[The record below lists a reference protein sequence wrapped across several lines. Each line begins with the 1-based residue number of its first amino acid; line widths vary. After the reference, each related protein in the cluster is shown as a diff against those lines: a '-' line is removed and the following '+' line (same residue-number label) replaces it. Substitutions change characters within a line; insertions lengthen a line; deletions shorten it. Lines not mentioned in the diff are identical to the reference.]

1 MKLFRLS
8 AILLLSIFTG
18 IGASVAQADTLV
30 LIQGY
35 QGNAGSW
42 RESGITK
49 VLQLDGWQDAGHLY
63 TTPKGAA
70 KWSAGKVNGD
80 KFYTIDLP
88 SEAPI
93 PLQAQ
98 YLTAYVKLISAGI
111 DEKAEGDKLILAGHS
126 AGGVVARTMMVTN
139 PELKI
144 SKLITIASP
153 NRGTELAETGLAV
166 ANSPVG
172 FFAPM
177 MGADSLTR
185 SRNLYR
191 DLVRERP
198 GTFLH
203 WLNTRKHPEARYIAI
218 VRASMNGTVG
228 DDVVP
233 GWSQPMQ
240 GIAGL
245 EKHDVKT
252 FVAPGPHELTIADGA
267 TLLSVVGNRS

>member
-1 MKLFRLS
+1 MKFFRLS
-8 AILLLSIFTG
+8 SILLLSLVTT

-70 KWSAGKVNGD
+70 KWSAGSVKGD

-98 YLTAYVKLISAGI
+98 YLTAYIKLISTGT
-111 DEKAEGDKLILAGHS
+111 DEKAESDKLILAGHS
-126 AGGVVARTMMVTN
+126 AGGLVARTMMVTH

-166 ANSPVG
+166 ADSPVG

-177 MGADSLTR
+177 MGAGSLNR
-185 SRNLYR
+185 SRELYR

-203 WLNTRKHPEARYIAI
+203 WLNTRRHPDARYIAV

-267 TLLSVVGNRS
+267 TLLNVVGDRS